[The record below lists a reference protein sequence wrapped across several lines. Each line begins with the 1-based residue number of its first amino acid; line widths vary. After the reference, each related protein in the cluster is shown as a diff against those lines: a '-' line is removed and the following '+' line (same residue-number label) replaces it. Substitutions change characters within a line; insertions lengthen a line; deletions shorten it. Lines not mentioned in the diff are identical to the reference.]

1 MDRYGTK
8 WLLIIGMTIFGIGF
22 GLISLTQSLGYLL
35 LIVVISYLLL
45 MYGVV
50 YEIFT
55 TGKEK
60 TATEIAEPLS
70 SSAPMKPLEQTKQPS
85 ENTYRWVILAVTVAM
100 AFMSV
105 GSRATLG
112 VFFKSIVR
120 DLNWD
125 RGMISMVVAVNIW
138 LSGFLQPFT
147 GYLMDR
153 YGPKWL
159 FVGST
164 SLFGIGV
171 CLISFTQSFY
181 YLLFVYGVIVAA
193 AAAGSSP
200 SLTNALV
207 AKWFP
212 ANRRGLAIGI
222 NNAGSALGQL
232 TLVWFTT
239 IMLQVSDWRS
249 SHLFLGLAIMVV
261 TVPLTFLIPR
271 RTQSAAGAAAA
282 RGQTAPAP
290 LATERWSE
298 ALNTSPLWLINA
310 GYFVCGMTVAL
321 YITHLI
327 PFATDRGFS
336 PAAAASAFGLL
347 AICSAIGSLLAGAAS
362 DRLGRKNIMA
372 LAYLVRGIGFLILLS
387 WRHEFAL
394 YIFAVLG
401 GLSWLAT
408 PISVMALT
416 SEVYGMRN
424 LATLGGVSLLVHQ
437 VGGGLSVWLAGE
449 LHDATGSYDIS
460 FTLAMVALFGA
471 AVASYL
477 IDERRYSI
485 RYAEPVSVA

>member
-1 MDRYGTK
+1 
-8 WLLIIGMTIFGIGF
+8 
-22 GLISLTQSLGYLL
+22 
-35 LIVVISYLLL
+35 
-45 MYGVV
+45 MYGVL
-50 YEIFT
+50 YEIFAG
-55 TGKEK
+55 GKSKSAPEL
-60 TATEIAEPLS
+60 AEPSTPS
-70 SSAPMKPLEQTKQPS
+70 SPTAAPAQPAS
-85 ENTYRWVILAVTVAM
+85 SPQVSYRWVILAVTVAM
-100 AFMSV
+100 AFMST

-112 VFFKSIVR
+112 VFFKDIVR

-147 GYLMDR
+147 GYIMDR

-164 SLFGIGV
+164 ALFGLGV
-171 CLISFTQSFY
+171 ALISLTQSFY
-181 YLLFVYGVIVAA
+181 YLLFIYGIVLAT

-212 ANRRGLAIGI
+212 SSRRGLAIGI
-222 NNAGSALGQL
+222 NNAGSAVGQL

-239 IMLQVSDWRS
+239 IMLQISGWRS
-249 SHLFLGLAIMVV
+249 SHFYLGLAIMVI
-261 TVPLTFLIPR
+261 TVPLTFLVPR
-271 RTQSAAGAAAA
+271 RTQQAAGAQGA
-282 RGQTAPAP
+282 RAQAGPTP
-290 LATERWSE
+290 LATEHWSE

-310 GYFVCGMTVAL
+310 GYFVCGMTVSL
-321 YITHLI
+321 FITHLI

-336 PAAAASAFGLL
+336 PSAAASAFGLL
-347 AICSAIGSLLAGAAS
+347 AVCSAIGSLLSGAAS
-362 DRLGRKNIMA
+362 DRLGRKNIMS
-372 LAYLVRGIGFLILLS
+372 LAYLIRGVAFFILLF

-394 YIFAVLG
+394 YIFAILG

-424 LATLGGVSLLVHQ
+424 LATLGGISLLIHQ

-449 LHDATGSYDIS
+449 LHDLTGSYDIS

-471 AVASYL
+471 AIASYL

-485 RYAEPVSVA
+485 RYAAPVSVA